1 MNIDKVD
8 LFFWATVVVA
18 WVIVL
23 LRLFY
28 WTD

>member
-1 MNIDKVD
+1 MNIDKID
-8 LFFWATVVVA
+8 MFFWATVVVA

-28 WTD
+28 WTE